1 MARGTSS
8 FVILITLFIALLIM
22 GIPASAS
29 NTTTE
34 ITVATN
40 QTTVP
45 PTETTVAPAQTTV
58 AATQTSIV
66 SNQTTAGTTQTRAA
80 ATKTIVATTHTT
92 ARPTK
97 TTVAVTQPTTV
108 VTTANPAT
116 PVTTTVT
123 SGAVNVYSSPIGA
136 GVLIDGVYY
145 GTTPKTV
152 QGVPAG
158 NHILRLTLSGY
169 TDYEGSI
176 YVVAG
181 QTAQGYGT
189 LQPLSQVV
197 SAAPTATVVVPVIV
211 PVVTAT
217 PEPTQDTGLLG
228 NSGVLAAI
236 IGAIAVAIASF
247 ASIYT
252 HGKPPKKE

>member
-1 MARGTSS
+1 MSRVSS
-8 FVILITLFIALLIM
+8 SSVIRITLFLALLIM
-22 GIPASAS
+22 VLPVSAS
-29 NTTTE
+29 NITTE
-34 ITVATN
+34 PPVTTN

-45 PTETTVAPAQTTV
+45 PTVTAVATDQTTIPPTQTTIATNQTPVPPTQTTV
-58 AATQTSIV
+58 AA
-66 SNQTTAGTTQTRAA
+66 NL
-80 ATKTIVATTHTT
+80 TT
-92 ARPTK
+92 ARPIK

-236 IGAIAVAIASF
+236 IGALGVAIASF